1 MPVPPRRV
9 LPDAPTSDVATAS
22 PAVPRRAWL
31 LRGVRARP
39 GPRIAADTASA
50 LRASWAAGCPRA
62 VQLRIRGQCSGL
74 PLRAAP
80 DEAWVRQ
87 ALRVDAPRVAGSPG
101 SRHAA
106 RDDLLRDMQRQLTP
120 WTVIGPGVATLTKM
134 SPRTIYSWESGRS
147 FPTLEIFSVLA
158 SAYGLENYRDL
169 LAKN

>member
-120 WTVIGPGVATLTKM
+120 RTVIGLGFAEPAPAFPAPGFFIRASDHATAA
-134 SPRTIYSWESGRS
+134 PS
-147 FPTLEIFSVLA
+147 FTSQ
-158 SAYGLENYRDL
+158 L
-169 LAKN
+169 LAAS